1 MASRRVDAI
10 DAYLKC
16 RNGRRVSTV
25 GRNHCNLPPYDCNPS
40 LRTHSCFVTFDQSR
54 SAWRRQKGFGVES
67 VFTFLGVVKRAG
79 EASRFAGAMGLKSD
93 LSCRRAASSTI
104 SKMSAL
110 FVISAAIAKVLASID
125 PTLTKSS
132 QRVRQAWA
140 FWKHRRTSFA
150 NASNEL

>member
-54 SAWRRQKGFGVES
+54 SAWRRQKGFGGES
-67 VFTFLGVVKRAG
+67 VFTFWASLNARARLRV
-79 EASRFAGAMGLKSD
+79 S
-93 LSCRRAASSTI
+93 
-104 SKMSAL
+104 
-110 FVISAAIAKVLASID
+110 
-125 PTLTKSS
+125 
-132 QRVRQAWA
+132 RVRWA
-140 FWKHRRTSFA
+140 
-150 NASNEL
+150 